1 MYGTFAIVLGVTVM
15 AIFGIGVLILVWRLD

>member
-1 MYGTFAIVLGVTVM
+1 MYDTLALVIGISVM

>member
-1 MYGTFAIVLGVTVM
+1 MYDTFAIVLGVTVM